1 MSFFLFL
8 FVFLF
13 VFPYVWAIGMTSCF
27 VNRLPTLTRWV
38 DTKWAL
44 AITTVAFA
52 LVSVILLLVH
62 VWAIGLT

>member
-1 MSFFLFL
+1 LYFYFYFYS
-8 FVFLF
+8 
-13 VFPYVWAIGMTSCF
+13 VWAISMTSCF

-52 LVSVILLLVH
+52 LVSSS
-62 VWAIGLT
+62 

>member
-1 MSFFLFL
+1 M
-8 FVFLF
+8 
-13 VFPYVWAIGMTSCF
+13 WAIRLTSCF

-52 LVSVILLLVH
+52 LVSSS
-62 VWAIGLT
+62 